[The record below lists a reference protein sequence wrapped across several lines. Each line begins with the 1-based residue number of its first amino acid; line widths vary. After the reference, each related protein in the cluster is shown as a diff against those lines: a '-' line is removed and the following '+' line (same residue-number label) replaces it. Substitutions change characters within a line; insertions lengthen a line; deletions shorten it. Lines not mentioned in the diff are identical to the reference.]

1 MIKPLTALLL
11 MCGLS
16 ACASDPAVTSM
27 ALSALAGSSSTA
39 ATQHYDCASLSPEQ
53 AQLLLDQGHTYLD
66 PENDNIACGTL
77 TVTSAAQ
84 AKANAAAAALY
95 PAFPTGKAT
104 TYTSTKAASVSYS
117 GKHYHCSDLTSA
129 QAQALLAQG
138 HNYLDLDGDGE
149 ACEPD
154 ARRDYA
160 TRSSGNCHWV
170 KGYTRKDGTKVR
182 GHQRC
187 R

>member
-53 AQLLLDQGHTYLD
+53 AQALLDNGHTYLD
-66 PENDNIACGTL
+66 PDNDNIACGTL
-77 TVTSAAQ
+77 TMTDDAQ
-84 AKANAAAAALY
+84 SHANAGSRNA
-95 PAFPTGKAT
+95 
-104 TYTSTKAASVSYS
+104 VSETQS
-117 GKHYHCSDLTSA
+117 GIHYRCADLTA
-129 QAQALLAQG
+129 EQAQRLLAQG
-138 HNYLDLDGDGE
+138 HRYLDLDGDGD

-154 ARRDYA
+154 SRRDYSP
-160 TRSSGNCHWV
+160 RSSNCHWV
-170 KGYTRKDGTKVR
+170 NGYTRKNGTRVR